1 MAENLTPFE
10 CACIEH
16 GWQKPRDFLRAFEV
30 TASVLGETATVTDR
44 QFRRWR
50 QPLPPAPRLRAWRVL
65 HVMFGVN
72 PTELGFPGPPPGAT
86 VGNAPL
92 PAQEG
97 FTSVDRREFLNDS
110 IGVAAAAGLPK
121 PVQRLT
127 PAGRD
132 GSIGTAHLLELR
144 EGLRSLYQLDDSYG
158 GGDVLSLAI
167 RHLRR
172 VRRVINTARY
182 PEALGRQLQ
191 LLEGETAEHCA
202 WLAYD
207 ADEQDSARQYWGE
220 ALTTATMLRDD
231 SLEILVLAGLSL
243 QASYEDRPRDGY
255 NLARAAQDRATRYG
269 SPMLQSLLGV
279 REVRALSLMRDR
291 KAATKALA
299 ESMRLVERDG
309 QGRPTPEWAAFHG
322 HAELDYCQG
331 HHYLEIGHYPAA
343 VNFLRVALAHQ
354 DSAYG
359 RNRAL
364 YRLTLTSALV
374 KAGEIDEGAAYA
386 VESLEHLE
394 EVESGRVMKR
404 LAEVKSLLDK
414 VDAASARQAADQ
426 LREYVHA
433 KEAAA

>member
-1 MAENLTPFE
+1 MADDLTPFE

-16 GWQKPRDFLRAFEV
+16 GWQKPADFLRAFEA
-30 TASVLGETATVTDR
+30 TASLLGETATVTDR

-65 HVMFGVN
+65 QVMFGVH

-86 VGNAPL
+86 VGNAHL
-92 PAQEG
+92 PGEEG
-97 FTSVDRREFLNDS
+97 TNVDRREFLNDS
-110 IGVAAAAGLPK
+110 IGVAAAAGLPR
-121 PVQRLT
+121 PVKRLT

-132 GSIGTAHLLELR
+132 GAIGTAHLLELR

-243 QASYEDRPRDGY
+243 QASYEGRPRDGY

-269 SPMLQSLLGV
+269 SPTLQSLIGV

-291 KAATKALA
+291 KAATRALS

-309 QGRPTPEWAAFHG
+309 RPRPEWAAFHG
-322 HAELDYCQG
+322 PAELDYCQG
-331 HHYLEIGHYPAA
+331 LHYMEIGHYPAA
-343 VNFLRVALAHQ
+343 VAFMRTALARQ

-374 KAGEIDEGAAYA
+374 KAGEADEAAAHA

-404 LAEVKSLLDK
+404 LIEVKDLLSK
-414 VDAASARQAADQ
+414 VDATSTRQAVEQ
-426 LREYVHA
+426 LTEYAHA
-433 KEAAA
+433 KGAA

>member
-1 MAENLTPFE
+1 M
-10 CACIEH
+10 
-16 GWQKPRDFLRAFEV
+16 
-30 TASVLGETATVTDR
+30 
-44 QFRRWR
+44 
-50 QPLPPAPRLRAWRVL
+50 
-65 HVMFGVN
+65 
-72 PTELGFPGPPPGAT
+72 
-86 VGNAPL
+86 
-92 PAQEG
+92 
-97 FTSVDRREFLNDS
+97 DRREFLNDS
-110 IGVAAAAGLPK
+110 IGLAAAGLPG
-121 PVQRLT
+121 PVKRMT
-127 PAGRD
+127 PPGRD
-132 GSIGTAHLLELR
+132 GAIGTAHLLELR

-172 VRRVINTARY
+172 VRRVINTARF

-207 ADEQDSARQYWGE
+207 ADKQDDARKYWGE

-255 NLARAAQDRATRYG
+255 NLARAAQDRAARYG

-279 REVRALSLMRDR
+279 REVRALSLMNDR

-299 ESMRLVERDG
+299 QSMRLVERDSR
-309 QGRPTPEWAAFHG
+309 GRPSPEWAAFHG
-322 HAELDYCQG
+322 PAELDYCQG
-331 HHYLEIGHYPAA
+331 LHYTEIGHYPAA
-343 VNFLRVALAHQ
+343 VAFLRTALARQ

-374 KAGEIDEGAAYA
+374 KAGEVDEGATHA
-386 VESLEHLE
+386 VDSLEHLE

-404 LAEVKSLLDK
+404 LAEVKDLLRR
-414 VDAASARQAADQ
+414 VDATTARQAAEQ
-426 LREYVHA
+426 LTEYAHA
-433 KEAAA
+433 KGAA